1 MAKKYCSIYSKLVKN
16 EGDMVGHIAYSL
28 YKAEKVQ
35 YIKEQKKTMKVDVL
49 PEKVV
54 QEFYSGRDNQKS
66 LEHYRGMAE
75 TILQKFIGGSFDD
88 MSGQVID
95 EVTNRLTQHM
105 DNSVLPLLP
114 QKESSWK
121 RFWGGV
127 AQSMVGTVVLA
138 FIVWGLVS
146 VVSKHSIEDIFPTQ
160 DSTSQAEQI
169 VPSVHSASLAV
180 EVAGPTEVIAPAKVN
195 NKYLSRAVPTRDART
210 AFK

>member
-1 MAKKYCSIYSKLVKN
+1 MAKKYCSIYSKLVQN

-35 YIKEQKKTMKVDVL
+35 YIKEKKETMKVDIL

-54 QEFYSGRDNQKS
+54 QEFTAGRDNNKS

-75 TILQKFIGGSFDD
+75 TILQRFIGGSFDD

-114 QKESSWK
+114 QKESGWK
-121 RFWGGV
+121 KFWNGVLQSIAGAIALSLVVWLFANVVGRFSLGNISISYKDSDSMKKSEQLTV
-127 AQSMVGTVVLA
+127 PPAPSDSMVV
-138 FIVWGLVS
+138 
-146 VVSKHSIEDIFPTQ
+146 D
-160 DSTSQAEQI
+160 
-169 VPSVHSASLAV
+169 
-180 EVAGPTEVIAPAKVN
+180 EVKPKEIITPAK
-195 NKYLSRAVPTRDART
+195 NK
-210 AFK
+210 

>member
-54 QEFYSGRDNQKS
+54 QEFSSGRDNQKS

-114 QKESSWK
+114 QKESGWK

-169 VPSVHSASLAV
+169 VPSVHSDSLAV

-195 NKYLSRAVPTRDART
+195 NK
-210 AFK
+210 

>member
-1 MAKKYCSIYSKLVKN
+1 MAKKYCSIYSKLVQN

-35 YIKEQKKTMKVDVL
+35 YIKEKKETMKVDIL

-54 QEFYSGRDNQKS
+54 QEFTAGRDNNKS

-95 EVTNRLTQHM
+95 EVTDRLTKHL

-114 QKESSWK
+114 QKESGWIKFRNGVLQSIAGAIALSLLVWLFANVVG
-121 RFWGGV
+121 RFSLGDISISYKDSDSMKKSV
-127 AQSMVGTVVLA
+127 QLTVPPAPSDSMVVDEVPMESITSA
-138 FIVWGLVS
+138 K
-146 VVSKHSIEDIFPTQ
+146 SK
-160 DSTSQAEQI
+160 
-169 VPSVHSASLAV
+169 
-180 EVAGPTEVIAPAKVN
+180 K
-195 NKYLSRAVPTRDART
+195 
-210 AFK
+210 

>member
-35 YIKEQKKTMKVDVL
+35 YIKEQKESMNVDVL
-49 PEKVV
+49 PEEIV
-54 QEFYSGRDNQKS
+54 QEFASGRDNQTS
-66 LEHYRGMAE
+66 LDHYRGMAE
-75 TILQKFIGGSFDD
+75 TILQRFIGGSFDD

-105 DNSVLPLLP
+105 DYSVLPLLP
-114 QKESSWK
+114 KKESSWK

-169 VPSVHSASLAV
+169 VPSAHSDSLAV
-180 EVAGPTEVIAPAKVN
+180 EDAGPTEVIAPTNVD
-195 NKYLSRAVPTRDART
+195 NK
-210 AFK
+210 